1 MVTVSGRAGY
11 TILKSRR
18 DAGGYRITNDALNL
32 ETSMRSFRCE
42 SRQKGQRNDPE
53 DVLIFTT
60 KEDEEGEEVAE
71 QEHPGRGE
79 ENWVRT
85 ICQRPRDRK

>member
-1 MVTVSGRAGY
+1 
-11 TILKSRR
+11 
-18 DAGGYRITNDALNL
+18 
-32 ETSMRSFRCE
+32 MRSFRCD

-53 DVLIFTT
+53 DVLIFAT
-60 KEDEEGEEVAE
+60 KEEEEEEEEVAE

-85 ICQRPRDRK
+85 ICQRPRGRE